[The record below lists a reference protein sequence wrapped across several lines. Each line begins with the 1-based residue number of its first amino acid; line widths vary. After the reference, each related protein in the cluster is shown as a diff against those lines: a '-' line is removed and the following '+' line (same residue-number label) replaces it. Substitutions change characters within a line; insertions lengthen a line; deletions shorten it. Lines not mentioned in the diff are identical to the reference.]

1 MPAKCQLWCRNMAMA
16 ATVSIA
22 VTCGC
27 RRPPEVIVSPSP
39 AVYRHEACKT
49 ADSPAIC
56 AQVQKCFQS
65 NVSTV
70 VCRELEDDA
79 IQVSKQPTQP
89 TDNGA
94 AHALN
99 Y

>member
-1 MPAKCQLWCRNMAMA
+1 MLTPRDKWVLGP
-16 ATVSIA
+16 TILL
-22 VTCGC
+22 TTILGC
-27 RRPPEVIVSPSP
+27 RMPPEGTAERPP
-39 AVYRHEACKT
+39 AQHEACNT
-49 ADSPAIC
+49 GDSPAIC
-56 AQVQKCFQS
+56 VQVQKCFES

-89 TDNGA
+89 ADNGA